1 MVIFM
6 LFKKENK
13 KKKAELDVRSINEVV
28 SLSKT
33 ILKIFT
39 VLLFIVGAYISII
52 ILKELNVKQ
61 NMITILKIISPL
73 FIGFFVAW
81 LFDPFVSML
90 QRKGVRRTLGTA
102 ITYVIFIGI
111 ISVILGS
118 LIPLLGDQINDF
130 VKIMP
135 NVFDNIKSWLDGVLD
150 NLKNIDNLDVNEF
163 KSKLFENIEN
173 IGTNLT
179 SSLPE
184 LTINFVK
191 SLFSGIGN
199 LLVGL
204 IIGFFLLI
212 NFNNVSD
219 SLITLFPKK
228 LQNNTRDIFNEINTA
243 FRRFING
250 ALADCSLVFVVSS
263 ICFAVAG
270 LQAPLLFGLFCG
282 LTNIIPYAGP
292 YIGGAPAVVVAFSQS
307 TTTGIIVLICI
318 IVIQL
323 LEGNLIQPLIMSK
336 SAKLHPVT
344 VMIGLLVF
352 GHFFGIL
359 GMVVATP
366 VIAACKALIL
376 FFDEKYDILN
386 YDR

>member
-1 MVIFM
+1 M
-6 LFKKENK
+6 LFKKEKK
-13 KKKAELDVRSINEVV
+13 KKKAELDVQNINEVV
-28 SLSKT
+28 TLSKT
-33 ILKIFT
+33 ILKIVT

-61 NMITILKIISPL
+61 NLLTILKIISPL

-102 ITYVIFIGI
+102 ITYVIFVGI
-111 ISVILGS
+111 ISIILGS

-130 VKIMP
+130 VKIIP
-135 NVFDNIKSWLDGVLD
+135 TVFDNIKAWLDGVLD

-173 IGTNLT
+173 IGTDLT

-219 SLITLFPKK
+219 SFITLFPKK
-228 LQNNTRDIFNEINTA
+228 MQNNTRDVFNEINTA

-292 YIGGAPAVVVAFSQS
+292 YIGGAPAVIVAFSQS
-307 TTTGIIVLICI
+307 TTTGIIVLVCI
-318 IVIQL
+318 VVIQL

-359 GMVVATP
+359 GMVIATP

>member
-1 MVIFM
+1 M
-6 LFKKENK
+6 LFKKEK
-13 KKKAELDVRSINEVV
+13 KKKKTELDIGGINEVV

-33 ILKIFT
+33 ILKIVT
-39 VLLFIVGAYISII
+39 ILLFIVGAYISII
-52 ILKELNVKQ
+52 ILKELHVKQ
-61 NMITILKIISPL
+61 NLLTILKIIMPL

-90 QRKGVRRTLGTA
+90 QRKGVRRSLGTA
-102 ITYVIFIGI
+102 ITYVIFIGVI
-111 ISVILGS
+111 TLILGS

-130 VKIMP
+130 VKIIP
-135 NVFDNIKSWLDGVLD
+135 NVFESIKSWLDGVLD

-219 SLITLFPKK
+219 SFITLFPKK
-228 LQNNTRDIFNEINTA
+228 MQNNTRDIFNEINTA

-292 YIGGAPAVVVAFSQS
+292 YIGGAPAVIVAFSQS
-307 TTTGIIVLICI
+307 TTTGIIVLVCI
-318 IVIQL
+318 VVIQL

-352 GHFFGIL
+352 GHFFGII
-359 GMVVATP
+359 GMVIATP

>member
-1 MVIFM
+1 M
-6 LFKKENK
+6 LFKKEKK
-13 KKKAELDVRSINEVV
+13 KKKAELDVQNINEVV
-28 SLSKT
+28 TLSKT
-33 ILKIFT
+33 ILKIVT

-61 NMITILKIISPL
+61 NLLTILKIISPL

-102 ITYVIFIGI
+102 ITYVIFVGI
-111 ISVILGS
+111 ISIILGS

-130 VKIMP
+130 VKIIP
-135 NVFDNIKSWLDGVLD
+135 TVFDNIKAWLDGVLD

-173 IGTNLT
+173 IGTDLT

-219 SLITLFPKK
+219 SFITLFPKK
-228 LQNNTRDIFNEINTA
+228 MQNNTRDIFNEINTA

-292 YIGGAPAVVVAFSQS
+292 YIGGAPAVIVALSQS
-307 TTTGIIVLICI
+307 TTTGIIVLVCI
-318 IVIQL
+318 VVIQL

-359 GMVVATP
+359 GMVIATP

>member
-1 MVIFM
+1 M
-6 LFKKENK
+6 LFKKEK
-13 KKKAELDVRSINEVV
+13 KKKKTELDIGGINEVV

-33 ILKIFT
+33 ILKIVT
-39 VLLFIVGAYISII
+39 ILLFIVGAYISII
-52 ILKELNVKQ
+52 ILKELHVKQ
-61 NMITILKIISPL
+61 NLLTILKIIMPL

-90 QRKGVRRTLGTA
+90 QRKGVRRSLGTA
-102 ITYVIFIGI
+102 ITYVIFIGVI
-111 ISVILGS
+111 TLILGS

-130 VKIMP
+130 VKIIP
-135 NVFDNIKSWLDGVLD
+135 NVFESIKSWLDGVLD

-219 SLITLFPKK
+219 SFITLFPKK
-228 LQNNTRDIFNEINTA
+228 MQNNTRDIFNEINTA

-292 YIGGAPAVVVAFSQS
+292 YIGGEPAVIVAFSQS
-307 TTTGIIVLICI
+307 TTTGIIVLVCI
-318 IVIQL
+318 VVIQL

-352 GHFFGIL
+352 GHFFGII
-359 GMVVATP
+359 GMVIATP

>member
-1 MVIFM
+1 M
-6 LFKKENK
+6 LFKKEK
-13 KKKAELDVRSINEVV
+13 KKKKTELDVGGINEVV

-33 ILKIFT
+33 ILKIVT

-61 NMITILKIISPL
+61 NVLTILKIISPL

-102 ITYVIFIGI
+102 ITYVIFVGI
-111 ISVILGS
+111 ISIILGS

-130 VKIMP
+130 VKIIP
-135 NVFDNIKSWLDGVLD
+135 TVFDNIKSWLDGVLD

-219 SLITLFPKK
+219 SFITLFPKK
-228 LQNNTRDIFNEINTA
+228 MQNNTRDVFNEINTA

-292 YIGGAPAVVVAFSQS
+292 YIGGAPAVIVAFSQS
-307 TTTGIIVLICI
+307 TTTGIIVLVCI
-318 IVIQL
+318 VVIQL

-344 VMIGLLVF
+344 VMIGLLIF
-352 GHFFGIL
+352 GHFFGII
-359 GMVVATP
+359 GMVIATP

>member
-1 MVIFM
+1 M
-6 LFKKENK
+6 LLKKEK
-13 KKKAELDVRSINEVV
+13 KKKIEIDVGNVNEVV

-33 ILKIFT
+33 ILKIVT
-39 VLLFIVGAYISII
+39 VLLFIVGAYVSII
-52 ILKELNVKQ
+52 ILKELHIKQ
-61 NMITILKIISPL
+61 NILTILKIISPL
-73 FIGFFVAW
+73 FIGFFIAW

-111 ISVILGS
+111 VSLILGS

-130 VKIMP
+130 VKIIP
-135 NVFDNIKSWLDGVLD
+135 NVFDNIKTWLDGVLD
-150 NLKNIDNLDVNEF
+150 NLKGIDNLDVDEF
-163 KSKLFENIEN
+163 KNNIFKNIEK
-173 IGTNLT
+173 IGSGLT

-191 SLFSGIGN
+191 SVFSGIGN
-199 LLVGL
+199 FLVGL

-219 SLITLFPKK
+219 SFITLFPKK
-228 LQNNTRDIFNEINTA
+228 MQNNTRDIFNEINTA

-270 LQAPLLFGLFCG
+270 LKAPLLFGLFCG

-307 TTTGIIVLICI
+307 TTTGVIVLICI
-318 IVIQL
+318 AVIQL

-344 VMIGLLVF
+344 VIIGLLVF
-352 GHFFGIL
+352 GHFFGVL
-359 GMVVATP
+359 GMVIATP

-386 YDR
+386 FNK

>member
-1 MVIFM
+1 M
-6 LFKKENK
+6 LFKKEKK
-13 KKKAELDVRSINEVV
+13 KKKAELDIQNINEVV

-61 NMITILKIISPL
+61 NILTILKIIMPL

-81 LFDPFVSML
+81 LFDPFVSFL

-102 ITYVIFIGI
+102 ITYIVFIGI
-111 ISVILGS
+111 IGVIIGS

-130 VKIMP
+130 VKIIP
-135 NVFDNIKSWLDGVLD
+135 NVFDNIKSWLNGVLD
-150 NLKNIDNLDVNEF
+150 NLKGIDNLDVKEF
-163 KSKLFENIEN
+163 RSKLFENIEN

-199 LLVGL
+199 LVVGL

-219 SLITLFPKK
+219 SFITLFPKK
-228 LQNNTRDIFNEINTA
+228 MQNDTRDIFNEINTA

-282 LTNIIPYAGP
+282 ITNIIPYAGP
-292 YIGGAPAVVVAFSQS
+292 YIGGAPAVIVAFSQS
-307 TTTGIIVLICI
+307 TTTGLIVLICI
-318 IVIQL
+318 VVIQL

-359 GMVVATP
+359 GMVIATP

>member
-1 MVIFM
+1 M
-6 LFKKENK
+6 LFKKEK
-13 KKKAELDVRSINEVV
+13 RKKKAELDVGGINEVV

-33 ILKIFT
+33 ILKIVT

-61 NMITILKIISPL
+61 NILTILKIISPL

-102 ITYVIFIGI
+102 ITYVIFVGI
-111 ISVILGS
+111 ISIILGS

-130 VKIMP
+130 VKIIP
-135 NVFDNIKSWLDGVLD
+135 TVFDNIKVWLDGVLD

-173 IGTNLT
+173 IGTDLT

-219 SLITLFPKK
+219 SFITLFPKK
-228 LQNNTRDIFNEINTA
+228 MQNNTRDIFNEINTA

-292 YIGGAPAVVVAFSQS
+292 YIGGAPAVIVAFSQS
-307 TTTGIIVLICI
+307 TTTGIIVLVCI
-318 IVIQL
+318 VVIQL

-359 GMVVATP
+359 GMVIATP